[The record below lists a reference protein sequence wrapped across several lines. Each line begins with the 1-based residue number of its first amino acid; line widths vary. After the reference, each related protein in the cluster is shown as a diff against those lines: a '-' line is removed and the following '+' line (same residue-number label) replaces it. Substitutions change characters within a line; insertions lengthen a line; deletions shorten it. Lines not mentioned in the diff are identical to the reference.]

1 MCRSEPEVQGPRQRR
16 VHLLSTPTAQY
27 MLYRMT
33 ALMMAQSIAPIINLG
48 LNIMPI
54 PPRSMR
60 QKEARPGVNVLFVL

>member
-27 MLYRMT
+27 MLYKMT
-33 ALMMAQSIAPIINLG
+33 ASQSIAPIINLG

-54 PPRSMR
+54 PRRSMR